1 MSKPHF
7 ASFFPKGLSQI
18 LSQCQALSASADV
31 ALPQRMTLQVKS
43 AIVTVHDS
51 SRITYLSSIHNG
63 DPVKEPETSMEQHN
77 DIFLTD

>member
-1 MSKPHF
+1 
-7 ASFFPKGLSQI
+7 
-18 LSQCQALSASADV
+18 
-31 ALPQRMTLQVKS
+31 MTLQVKS